1 MGSTEWKQIMRRLNI
16 SMVGQINDSAAR
28 TAIKEIELASAEN
41 DLLDIA
47 NGFIITGSYTETR
60 TLNVGTSTLAE
71 TQAFIATFIADCKR
85 GGQHRTT

>member
-1 MGSTEWKQIMRRLNI
+1 MRRVNLTGVGNI
-16 SMVGQINDSAAR
+16 KDDAAR
-28 TAIKEIELASAEN
+28 SAIREIELASAEN

-47 NGFIITGSYTETR
+47 NGFTITGTYTETR

-71 TQAFIATFIADCKR
+71 TQAFIATFISDCKR

>member
-1 MGSTEWKQIMRRLNI
+1 MRRVNLPT
-16 SMVGQINDSAAR
+16 VGTVRDQAAR
-28 TAIKEIELASAEN
+28 SALKEIELASAEV

-47 NGFIITGSYTETR
+47 NAFTITGSYTETR

>member
-1 MGSTEWKQIMRRLNI
+1 MRRVNLTQ
-16 SMVGQINDSAAR
+16 VGQIKDSAAR
-28 TAIKEIELASAEN
+28 ASIREIELASAEV

-47 NGFIITGSYTETR
+47 NAFTIIGSFTETR

-71 TQAFIATFIADCKR
+71 TQAFIATFINDCKR